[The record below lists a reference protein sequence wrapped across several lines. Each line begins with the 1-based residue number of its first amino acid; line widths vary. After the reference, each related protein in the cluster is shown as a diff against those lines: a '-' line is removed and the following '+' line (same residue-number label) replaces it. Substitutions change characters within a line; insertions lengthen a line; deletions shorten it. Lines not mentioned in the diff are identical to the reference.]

1 MREFDSDGLL
11 LATFQAKLFEESV
24 TSTSYSTPVFLR
36 RFKYSSATKELDNKN
51 PSLLDLNRN
60 IFFER
65 IDEEFGES
73 NYGEDKYDSNVMYW
87 LGFIYRYICYTRE
100 CSTKF
105 IFELIPPS
113 EIKTHYYVYHTQSEE
128 WVVNRILET
137 RDLTEDIFDKNKRL
151 KKRLKEQ
158 YKTELLNI

>member
-1 MREFDSDGLL
+1 
-11 LATFQAKLFEESV
+11 
-24 TSTSYSTPVFLR
+24 
-36 RFKYSSATKELDNKN
+36 
-51 PSLLDLNRN
+51 
-60 IFFER
+60 
-65 IDEEFGES
+65 
-73 NYGEDKYDSNVMYW
+73 MYW

-113 EIKTHYYVYHTQSEE
+113 ELKTHYYVYHTQSEE